1 MRAHPRSHGRWWRVT
16 VGCIAAV
23 LPVGRPASGTASA
36 GGPAPGL
43 PATPTVNADYLYSQL
58 YLMSKAFSY
67 RISGADGDPRK
78 STDAFNLPPTV
89 NGWQEL
95 FAYWKAKLTDRRGNT
110 KTGGVAAGAPPHLPR
125 TGGDPPGSPPAPGA
139 VPRAPPA
146 GPTV

>member
-1 MRAHPRSHGRWWRVT
+1 MRAHPRSERRWWLVP

-23 LPVGRPASGTASA
+23 LPVCLTASGTASA

-95 FAYWKAKLTDRRGNT
+95 FACWNSKRTDLWGNSERCAAAT
-110 KTGGVAAGAPPHLPR
+110 VAG
-125 TGGDPPGSPPAPGA
+125 
-139 VPRAPPA
+139 
-146 GPTV
+146 

>member
-1 MRAHPRSHGRWWRVT
+1 MRAQPTCHRRGGLVT
-16 VGCIAAV
+16 VGCSAAL
-23 LPVGRPASGTASA
+23 LPVSLTASGTASA

-95 FAYWKAKLTDRRGNT
+95 FAYWKAKLTDRRVNT
-110 KTGGVAAGAPPHLPR
+110 KLAGFATVADHYFRR
-125 TGGDPPGSPPAPGA
+125 T
-139 VPRAPPA
+139 
-146 GPTV
+146 